1 MFVILSSFARMA
13 IKNLRTPFSFIWP
26 VPKVVSLL
34 GMGLFLPTPTEWGS
48 ITLPLPLEAGNLESV
63 SSFFSK
69 KLHIIMLLMSILNLY
84 FFTMPQKPKYQL
96 KALNIDNKK
105 MGERIASIRKIQGLT
120 QSALS
125 QKIGINQSLL
135 SYYET
140 GKLKLSGEMV
150 AHLAVALKVSADK
163 IVGINPNSDDIETK
177 NIPLRLIRRL
187 RKIEQLPLNQ
197 QNTLLKTIDMVIN
210 Q

>member
-1 MFVILSSFARMA
+1 
-13 IKNLRTPFSFIWP
+13 
-26 VPKVVSLL
+26 
-34 GMGLFLPTPTEWGS
+34 
-48 ITLPLPLEAGNLESV
+48 
-63 SSFFSK
+63 
-69 KLHIIMLLMSILNLY
+69 
-84 FFTMPQKPKYQL
+84 MPQKPKYQL
-96 KALNIDNKK
+96 KTLDIDNKK

-150 AHLAVALKVSADK
+150 AHLAVALNVSADK
-163 IVGINPNSDDIETK
+163 IVGINSNSDNAETK